1 MLAGRTLPED
11 VEVVDGGTQGLGIVP
26 LMQGRRRVIFCD
38 AADMGQEPGHL
49 ARFTPDEV
57 RLLSREQGI
66 SIHEAGL
73 RDALVLAEALDALPQ
88 EIVIFGVQ
96 PANVDWDSALSPQVE
111 AALPEL
117 AEAILKEIGGGG

>member
-1 MLAGRTLPED
+1 
-11 VEVVDGGTQGLGIVP
+11 
-26 LMQGRRRVIFCD
+26 MQGRRRVIFCD
-38 AADMGQEPGHL
+38 AANMGQEPGHF

-88 EIVIFGVQ
+88 EIIIFGVQ
-96 PANVDWDSALSPQVE
+96 PANVDWESALSPQVE
-111 AALPEL
+111 AVLPKL
-117 AEAILKEIGGGG
+117 VAAILVEIGDSG